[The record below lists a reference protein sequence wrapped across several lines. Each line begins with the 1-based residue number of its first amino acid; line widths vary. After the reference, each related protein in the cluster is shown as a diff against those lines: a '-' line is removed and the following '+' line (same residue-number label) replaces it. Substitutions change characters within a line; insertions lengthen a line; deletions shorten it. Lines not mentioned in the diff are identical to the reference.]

1 MTLFQRNLNGSMF
14 RPRLQP
20 PKRVLGLQILS
31 VSEERGA
38 RIQVGKIVRVGL
50 LKNVVKPQTGSYTYP

>member
-1 MTLFQRNLNGSMF
+1 MF